1 MSKLKNGIFLSLLI
15 VLGFCSSCQEQRSNN
30 KLLLNEVLLNNESN
44 LQDDYG
50 RNSAW
55 VEIFNRSF
63 GSTDI
68 AAHRIR
74 VKSDGDTITYII
86 PKGDVQTVIKPRQ
99 HTLFWADGE
108 PRRGT
113 FHTNF
118 TMNPDVQNW
127 IGLYDSGGK
136 LLDEIVIPAGTLQA
150 DQSFARITDGEENW
164 QVKDGGVDRYVTPNT
179 NNLTMDANTK
189 VENFE
194 EQDRSGVGMAISAM
208 IVVFSGLLC
217 LFIIFKIIGKI
228 AVSMSKRNA
237 MRAKGI
243 TDFKEASEKKL
254 GEAPG
259 EVFAAIS
266 MAMHEMQ
273 NDVHDME
280 DTVLTIAPVKRNYSP
295 WSSKIYTLRE
305 TTPKK

>member
-1 MSKLKNGIFLSLLI
+1 
-15 VLGFCSSCQEQRSNN
+15 
-30 KLLLNEVLLNNESN
+30 
-44 LQDDYG
+44 
-50 RNSAW
+50 
-55 VEIFNRSF
+55 
-63 GSTDI
+63 
-68 AAHRIR
+68 
-74 VKSDGDTITYII
+74 
-86 PKGDVQTVIKPRQ
+86 
-99 HTLFWADGE
+99 
-108 PRRGT
+108 
-113 FHTNF
+113 
-118 TMNPDVQNW
+118 
-127 IGLYDSGGK
+127 
-136 LLDEIVIPAGTLQA
+136 
-150 DQSFARITDGEENW
+150 
-164 QVKDGGVDRYVTPNT
+164 
-179 NNLTMDANTK
+179 MDANTK

-280 DTVLTIAPVKRNYSP
+280 DTVLTIAPVKRKYSP

-305 TTPKK
+305 TPHKK

>member
-1 MSKLKNGIFLSLLI
+1 MPE
-15 VLGFCSSCQEQRSNN
+15 C
-30 KLLLNEVLLNNESN
+30 
-44 LQDDYG
+44 
-50 RNSAW
+50 
-55 VEIFNRSF
+55 
-63 GSTDI
+63 
-68 AAHRIR
+68 
-74 VKSDGDTITYII
+74 
-86 PKGDVQTVIKPRQ
+86 DVQNVIKPRQ

-228 AVSMSKRNA
+228 AVSMSERNA
-237 MRAKGI
+237 MRANRH
-243 TDFKEASEKKL
+243 S
-254 GEAPG
+254 
-259 EVFAAIS
+259 
-266 MAMHEMQ
+266 
-273 NDVHDME
+273 
-280 DTVLTIAPVKRNYSP
+280 
-295 WSSKIYTLRE
+295 
-305 TTPKK
+305 